1 MKSMLKE
8 LKRRRV
14 YRVALAYGIFA
25 SAMIQV
31 GGTILPIFH
40 APQWMQQVFI
50 VLIAAGFPF
59 ALVLGWVYDITAKGI
74 RRTPNAK
81 GLRVY
86 RQRQLWLVGVA
97 GTFIAALAL
106 ASYWFWHP
114 WRDNAHPTHA
124 SRGRGLLSSV
134 TEVED
139 TSDAS
144 SIAIPAKSIA
154 VLPFQNLSPDNAST
168 FFADSVQDQ
177 ILTNLAKVSDL
188 RVISQTSV
196 QQYRN
201 QIGHNVREIGRQ
213 LGVAYLLEGTVQ
225 RAPSRVRVNA
235 KLIDARTDTQ
245 IWAESYDRD
254 VADLFVIQS
263 ELAQNIVNQ
272 LQAKLSP
279 QQKAEIE
286 ETPTR
291 DLAAFDLYLQAK
303 EIVDTY
309 LEAADP
315 GPALL
320 KAVRLLDEATSRDPN
335 FVLAYCYAARAHN
348 LLYFLDLDP
357 TPKRNALGEAAVET
371 ALRLRPNS
379 ADAHLAQADHHFRC
393 HRDYEQAQKEL
404 AIARPGLPNSVPFF
418 NLSGYIN
425 RRQGHWT
432 EAERDFATAV
442 RLDPRNPNAVNF
454 LVDHFVLERRFPEAK
469 LAYDRA
475 IAAGMREPIAL
486 IRRAALDYGETG
498 DTTTLR
504 AALAAAPEVDVGGG
518 ETSWRI
524 LIALIDRSYDEAR
537 RILAASPRDGFQ
549 DVDFSF
555 YFPRSWY
562 EALIARAEGNKA
574 KAVAAFNAT
583 RAVLE
588 SRLKDKPND
597 PRTLAVLAQVE
608 ANLGNKDLALSEAQT
623 ALKLMPVSKDAYDG
637 PLILQGLAQV
647 YTWTGDH
654 NQAFPELEAL
664 LEMPGYVSYG
674 YLKTDP
680 AWQPLREDSRF
691 QQLLASM
698 ATRK

>member
-1 MKSMLKE
+1 MRSILKE

-14 YRVALAYGIFA
+14 YRVAIAYGIFA
-25 SAMIQV
+25 SAMIQI
-31 GGTILPIFH
+31 GGTILPTFH
-40 APQWMQQVFI
+40 APQWTQQVFI

-81 GLRVY
+81 GLRIY

-97 GTFIAALAL
+97 GTSIAALAL
-106 ASYWFWHP
+106 AGYWLWHP
-114 WRDNAHPTHA
+114 WRNAA
-124 SRGRGLLSSV
+124 
-134 TEVED
+134 D
-139 TSDAS
+139 DISDLGS
-144 SIAIPAKSIA
+144 AIPAKSIA
-154 VLPFQNLSPDNAST
+154 VLPFQNLSPDNAGA

-188 RVISQTSV
+188 KVISHTSV
-196 QQYRN
+196 QQYRDQLN
-201 QIGHNVREIGRQ
+201 RNVREIGRQ
-213 LGVAYLLEGTVQ
+213 LGVAYILEGTVQ

-235 KLIDARTDTQ
+235 KLIDARTDSQ

-263 ELAQNIVNQ
+263 DLAQAIVNQ
-272 LQAKLSP
+272 LQARLSP

-315 GPALL
+315 GAALL
-320 KAVRLLDEATSRDPN
+320 KAVRLLDEATGRDPN
-335 FVLAYCYAARAHN
+335 FVLAYCYAGRAHD

-357 TPKRNALGEAAVET
+357 TPKRNLLGEAAVKN

-379 ADAHLAQADHHFRC
+379 AEAHLAMADHYFRC
-393 HRDYEQAQKEL
+393 HREYERAQEEL
-404 AIARPGLPNSVPFF
+404 GIARPGLPNSVPFF
-418 NLSGYIN
+418 NLSGYIH

-432 EAERDFATAV
+432 EAEREFATAV
-442 RLDPRNPNAVNF
+442 KLDPRNPNAVNL
-454 LVDHFVLERRFPEAK
+454 LVDTFVLERRFPEAK

-486 IRRAALDYGETG
+486 IRRAALDYGEMG
-498 DTTTLR
+498 NPTTLR
-504 AALAAAPEVDVGGG
+504 AAMAAAPETDVGGA

-524 LIALIDRSYDEAR
+524 LIALIDRNYDEAR
-537 RILAASPRDGFQ
+537 QVLAASPRADFQ

-562 EALIARAEGNKA
+562 EALIARAEGDKA
-574 KAVAAFNAT
+574 KAAAAFTAA
-583 RAVLE
+583 RGVLE
-588 SRLKDKPND
+588 ARLKNKPND
-597 PRTLAVLAQVE
+597 PRTLAVLAQID
-608 ANLGNKDLALSEAQT
+608 ANLGNKELALREAQN
-623 ALKLMPVSKDAYDG
+623 ALTIMPVSKDAYDG
-637 PLILQGLAQV
+637 PLILQGLVQV
-647 YTWTGDH
+647 YTWTGDLDH
-654 NQAFPELEAL
+654 TFSELEKL
-664 LEMPGYVSYG
+664 LAMPGYVSYG

-680 AWQPLREDSRF
+680 AWQPLREQERF
-691 QQLLASM
+691 QKLLASI
-698 ATRK
+698 APKR

>member
-1 MKSMLKE
+1 MSTFFDE

-14 YRVALAYGIFA
+14 YRVALGYAIFA

-40 APQWMQQVFI
+40 ARQWIQQVFI
-50 VLIAAGFPF
+50 VLVAAGFPLS
-59 ALVLGWVYDITAKGI
+59 LVLGWLYDITAQGI
-74 RRTPNAK
+74 QRTPDAK

-86 RQRQLWLVGVA
+86 NKRQLWLVALA
-97 GTFIAALAL
+97 GTSIAVLAL
-106 ASYWFWHP
+106 AGYWFWHP
-114 WRDNAHPTHA
+114 WQNATEETSEVTGVPT
-124 SRGRGLLSSV
+124 
-134 TEVED
+134 
-139 TSDAS
+139 
-144 SIAIPAKSIA
+144 KSIA
-154 VLPFQNLSPDNAST
+154 VLPFQNLSPDNAGT

-177 ILTNLAKVSDL
+177 IMTNLSKVSDL
-188 RVISQTSV
+188 KVISHTSV

-201 QIGHNVREIGRQ
+201 QLGRNVREIARQ
-213 LGVAYLLEGTVQ
+213 LGVAYILEGTVQ
-225 RAPSRVRVNA
+225 RAPNRVRVNA
-235 KLIDARTDTQ
+235 KLIDARTDSQ

-263 ELAQNIVNQ
+263 DLAQAIVNQ

-303 EIVDTY
+303 EIVDSYTE
-309 LEAADP
+309 LQDP
-315 GPALL
+315 GSSLL
-320 KAVRLLDEATSRDPN
+320 KAVRLLDEAIERDSN
-335 FVLAYCYAARAHN
+335 FVLAYCYASRAHN

-357 TPKRNALGEAAVET
+357 TPKRNLLGEAAVNN

-379 ADAHLAQADHHFRC
+379 AEAHLAMADHYFRC
-393 HRDYEQAQKEL
+393 HRDYEHAQEEL

-425 RRQGHWT
+425 RRQGHWN
-432 EAERDFATAV
+432 EAEHDFATAV
-442 RLDPRNPNAVNF
+442 KLDPRNPNAVNL
-454 LVDHFVLERRFPEAK
+454 LVDTFVLERRFPEAK

-498 DTTTLR
+498 DPTTLR
-504 AALAAAPEVDVGGG
+504 AALAAAPDVDVGGG
-518 ETSWRI
+518 ESSWRI
-524 LIALIDRSYDEAR
+524 LIALIDRNYDEAR
-537 RILAASPRDGFQ
+537 RVLAASPREDFQ

-555 YFPRSWY
+555 YFPRVWY
-562 EALIARAEGNKA
+562 EGLIARAEGNRA
-574 KAVAAFNAT
+574 KTAAAFTAV
-583 RAVLE
+583 RAILE
-588 SRLKDKPND
+588 SRLKNKPND
-597 PRTLAVLAQVE
+597 PRTLAVLAQVD
-608 ANLGNKDLALSEAQT
+608 ANLGNKALALKEAQQ
-623 ALKLMPVSKDAYDG
+623 AVDLMPVLKDAYDG
-637 PLILQGLAQV
+637 PLVLQGLAQV

-654 NQAFPELEAL
+654 DRAL
-664 LEMPGYVSYG
+664 DQLQTLLGMPGYISYG

-680 AWQPLREDSRF
+680 AWQPLRAHPRF

-698 ATRK
+698 ISKR